1 MANIFDQFDAVEA
14 SGNIFDQFD
23 VRVKPKE
30 ERSDFVRGAKEA
42 FQQLPQ
48 LGYGVVAGAGAA
60 IESAVGEGG
69 IATGIKKAGVKGYQE
84 WGDKIAKDAKESDSF
99 SYSYDKAKE
108 GDFGAMVD
116 WLQHGLGYA
125 GGQGIQML
133 TTAGIGSVVGK
144 AGLKVAAEKLASG
157 MVAKESARIAAAE
170 GGAELAADQIAKMAT
185 ANVAAKIGQTA
196 AIGATAYGMEGGE
209 IGGDMAA
216 KSVAENR
223 SLTGEELAKAFGATL
238 AAGSLEFIGDKVGLD
253 VMLGKSALTKP
264 AASMAGLGGRAVRGT
279 IAAAGAAPIE
289 GATEYGQTLLEEYG
303 KGNDPFSEESR
314 KQAGD
319 AAALGALG
327 GAAMGGAGG
336 TVQSVARPAEKNR
349 PPADPLLLT
358 NDPDPYISFQDGT
371 VGRRADVEN
380 YVNSL
385 PEDQRIDVRARL
397 FGLGAQAVEQ
407 PSIDSIIGAQSV
419 DEAIDAAKTVINDS
433 SAIDAQLK
441 NEQIDTAWRAYA
453 ANLSKQREREF
464 ASAEQSRRE
473 ADIQAAQ
480 QQIADQRVELAN
492 AITQAQGF
500 DTPEPTAM
508 QLAMQK
514 AAERKKLMLTPVSK
528 RTQSE
533 ISNVSQPATSGVQ
546 VRNERIAGTP
556 NIASMQRDTEAGRLV
571 ATQPASVGQVDAGTI
586 AAVDTASVPDSN
598 VSMEQ
603 SAALSGIKAEVA
615 KIEARRSARTE
626 KPAAV
631 KQPILADS
639 APSSTPM
646 VDAIQGGEQPM
657 LKSVTQQSA
666 MADFGL
672 LNERDPGVIASL
684 QKLAEM
690 QSAEIPKFTP
700 VKNGFS
706 AREYATK
713 FGPRQEIKAPNGA
726 IAARGLDT
734 NGKPYF
740 EMSGN
745 GTLGQFMSGAPFHE
759 FNDYFNNKSGGAED
773 RRTDFSRRKTVSEMS
788 PEEMRKSLLISELA
802 GLPNKRAFD
811 EHVHDNPSDN
821 VLYGDL
827 DDFKSLNSR
836 YGHDGADQILR
847 GVGAVKAMVANRMG
861 VKPYHR
867 SGDEF
872 LATHANNAKL
882 ETYGK
887 ELQDELANASFNIT
901 MPDGSIVVHK
911 KVGFSYGTGQNQQ
924 LAERKS
930 DEQKSE
936 RKQLGLRV
944 GQREAIPVAGE
955 GRQDNQRD
963 AAGRDNTPSRQV
975 TADQTSAAS
984 KILDA
989 AGITGAERIDRLK
1002 DIKSGAISLDELR
1015 QAYPAKEA
1023 TIAEPV
1029 KEKRA
1034 KEATPKAT
1042 QAEEAEDNPALFF
1055 KQGDF
1060 PQSETFKTKTDANLF
1075 KAKNKLQATAE
1086 HTDDGWTLHPV
1097 AGPLTESERI
1107 DAVRDVRQLNKV
1119 LAAEGVPAVEPL
1131 KVVPTANHALARK
1144 LGAVFGIKV
1153 QFVSNNGAFDGVA
1166 HKGIA
1171 YLTEKLSRP
1180 ELAIAGHEVF
1190 HALEQTNPALA
1201 EDLLGHIRGYLKD
1214 DVVADRKLR
1223 EDLMAGK
1230 PVSERYAVGEV
1241 VADLNGS
1248 MWLDPKFWREMAQRD
1263 QNLFRQV
1270 AYKFMEVAA
1279 RAVKSLTGTRF
1290 DVKALVSDVDAVRSL
1305 IAQTWAD
1312 RNQGRD
1318 RKESSEM
1325 GLKFSRAQEG
1335 TEAFRKWFGDSKVV
1349 DSEGK
1354 PMVVYHGTPNGGFAN
1369 FSDEK
1374 KGMRT
1379 AHTAEDV
1386 GFHFTDSA
1394 SYAESYSEGYKIESI
1409 EAYRQ
1414 MFGKEPAGT
1423 KMPEAAATYPVY
1435 LSIKNPLRVTASKQI
1450 NKVLIEQA
1458 TAGGH
1463 DGIIADMGGATEY
1476 VAFEPSQIK
1485 SATGNNGDFDPANPD
1500 IRFSRNIPDAV
1511 IGGVLGDLSTHSDYA
1526 AAKAGDIDA
1535 SIRIADEVITP
1546 ELIHQIKQQIG
1557 KARPIVQPVFAIESS
1572 GQNKIPIA
1580 AAASIAKAL
1589 GLPVGTDIV
1598 QSSSPKR
1605 TQLTGLDRIFRRPEF
1620 AGDVADGESYLLV
1633 DDTLTQGGTFAAMVD
1648 HIESR
1653 GGMVIGTV
1661 ALTGKQY
1668 SAKIALSEQTLGN
1681 LREKFGDIE
1690 QQFQRATGHGFDVL
1704 TESEARYLINFKPA
1718 DAVRDR
1724 ILAEGRQGSD
1734 EDSNDQGPQDSDG
1747 LSFSRSN
1754 IIGNNERARTPE
1766 QLRAFKNVGRTIEV
1780 PTLKE
1785 RMAVLWQDAGKKLAQ
1800 GMADQFAP
1808 IKELSEEAYA
1818 LMRLSKGAGG
1828 AFETMLRGGQ
1838 LKLENG
1844 VYNFDDTKRGGVI
1857 DRLLTPLQGEMDD
1870 FLWWVSAN
1878 RADKLSKEDR
1888 EHLFSTDDIA
1898 ALKSLDNGVTKF
1910 SYELQHGPNARQTT
1924 HDRTLIYRDALQTF
1938 NEFHKNALDMA
1949 EQSGLIDPDARKLWE
1964 SEFYV
1969 PFYRVDEES
1978 GVRGANIKS
1987 GVVRQQA
1994 FKTLKGGSG
2003 KLNSDLLDNTL
2014 QNWAHLLDSAAKNR
2028 AAKASL
2034 NAAVN
2039 MGVAVESTEEA
2050 TRQMAKSIGRRNNVV
2065 WYMDSGKQRY
2075 FLVEDPYIMTALQGL
2090 EYAGM
2095 KGPLMDALSTMK
2107 HALTVGVTASPFFKV
2122 RNLIRD
2128 SVQAIGVS
2136 PLDYN
2141 VGANLKQG
2149 WKLTDPKSDAYFK
2162 LLAGGGT
2169 IHFGTMLEGSESKRV
2184 RSLVESGVDAGTIL
2198 DNESKYKAFYKRVM
2212 EPAIDAYQELG
2223 NRGEAINRAAL
2234 YDQLIKQGKSH
2245 AEASLMAR
2253 DLMDFSMGGAWAGIR
2268 FLTQVVPFMN
2278 ARIQGLYK
2286 LGKSAKEDP
2295 ARFATVL
2302 GAVAMSSIAL
2312 MLAYSDDEDWKKR
2325 EDWDRDS
2332 YWWFKIGGEAFR
2344 VPKPFEIGAIGTL
2357 AERGIEYFTSDEMT
2371 GNRLRKR
2378 LYALL
2383 SDNLA
2388 MNPTPQLVKPILDIY
2403 ANKDSFSGRPIE
2415 TMGMEKL
2422 KSEYRFTRNTS
2433 MAARGISTVGNA
2445 IKPEFMGE
2453 FSSPMQIDHMIKGYF
2468 GWLGALIVGTG
2479 DLIARP
2485 ATSQPGGA
2493 TPDYWKTATGGMI
2506 SDANSPSSRY
2516 VSQMYDQAKVLE
2528 EAYGTYRMLVKQG
2541 KVDEAREF
2549 AADNADSLRKYKSVE
2564 SVKRVEARL
2573 NERMRAIERSS
2584 KSSDEKRELI
2594 QQIQS
2599 QKDKIARQLSR

>member
-69 IATGIKKAGVKGYQE
+69 IATGIKNAGVKGYQE
-84 WGDKIAKDAKESDSF
+84 WGDKIARDAKESDSF

-133 TTAGIGSVVGK
+133 ATAGIGSVVGK

-170 GGAELAADQIAKMAT
+170 GGAELAADQIAKMAI

-264 AASMAGLGGRAVRGT
+264 ASSMAGLGGRAVRGT

-327 GAAMGGAGG
+327 GAAMGGVGG
-336 TVQSVARPAEKNR
+336 AIQSVARPAEQNK

-407 PSIDSIIGAQSV
+407 PSIDGIIGAQSV

-453 ANLSKQREREF
+453 ANLSKQREQEF

-528 RTQSE
+528 RAQAVSPQDKASIDSNAKQQIQPVEPSSQTSLATQSVPAQSSE
-533 ISNVSQPATSGVQ
+533 TAKSKGSVNQLKSN
-546 VRNERIAGTP
+546 
-556 NIASMQRDTEAGRLV
+556 
-571 ATQPASVGQVDAGTI
+571 PASWVIKERATGMAVMETFDRKKVDALNTGKYE
-586 AAVDTASVPDSN
+586 AVPIIDYLAELNKAQGQAVAS
-598 VSMEQ
+598 
-603 SAALSGIKAEVA
+603 SAELSGIKAEVA

-631 KQPILADS
+631 KRPILADS

-657 LKSVTQQSA
+657 LKSVTRQSA

-759 FNDYFNNKSGGAED
+759 FNDYFNNKSGSAED
-773 RRTDFSRRKTVSEMS
+773 RRTDFSRRKAVSEMS
-788 PEEMRKSLLISELA
+788 PEEMRKSLLISDLT

-827 DDFKSLNSR
+827 DDFKSLNAK

-847 GVGAVKAMVANRMG
+847 GVGAVKAMIANRMG

-911 KVGFSYGTGQNQQ
+911 KVGFSYGTGQTQQ

-930 DEQKSE
+930 DEQKSK
-936 RKQLGLRV
+936 RKQLGLRI

-963 AAGRDNTPSRQV
+963 AAGRDSAPSQQV
-975 TADQTSAAS
+975 TSDQTAAAS

-1023 TIAEPV
+1023 TIAELV

-1060 PQSETFKTKTDANLF
+1060 PQSEPFKTKTDANLF
-1075 KAKNKLQATAE
+1075 KAKNRLQATAE
-1086 HTDDGWTLHPV
+1086 QVDGGWTLSPV
-1097 AGPLTESERI
+1097 AGPLTESERM
-1107 DAVRDVRQLNKV
+1107 DAARDVRELNKA
-1119 LAAEGVPAVEPL
+1119 LAAAGAPAVEPL
-1131 KVVPTANHALARK
+1131 KAVPTANHALARR
-1144 LGAVFGIKV
+1144 LADVFGVKV
-1153 QFVSNNGAFDGVA
+1153 QFVSNNGEFDGVA

-1171 YLTEKLSRP
+1171 YLTENLKRP

-1190 HALEQTNPALA
+1190 HALEQTNQALA
-1201 EDLLGHIRGYLKD
+1201 KKLLTHIRAYLNED
-1214 DVVADRKLR
+1214 AVADRKVR
-1223 EDLMAGK
+1223 EELVHDDVKRKATPEQLKALEK
-1230 PVSERYAVGEV
+1230 NPITEKQVLSEVL
-1241 VADLNGS
+1241 ADINGA
-1248 MWLDPKFWREMAQRD
+1248 MWLDPKFWAEMRARD
-1263 QNLFRQV
+1263 ESLFRQV
-1270 AYKFMEVAA
+1270 AYRFMEAMTKA
-1279 RAVKSLTGTRF
+1279 IESLAGTRF
-1290 DVKALVSDVDAVRSL
+1290 DVNALVTDVDAVRKL
-1305 IAQTWAD
+1305 IAQTWAEH
-1312 RNQGRD
+1312 NKGRD
-1318 RKESSEM
+1318 NVKNEAKETIHASV
-1325 GLKFSRAQEG
+1325 QE
-1335 TEAFRKWFGDSKVV
+1335 
-1349 DSEGK
+1349 
-1354 PMVVYHGTPNGGFAN
+1354 
-1369 FSDEK
+1369 
-1374 KGMRT
+1374 
-1379 AHTAEDV
+1379 
-1386 GFHFTDSA
+1386 
-1394 SYAESYSEGYKIESI
+1394 
-1409 EAYRQ
+1409 Q
-1414 MFGKEPAGT
+1414 
-1423 KMPEAAATYPVY
+1423 
-1435 LSIKNPLRVTASKQI
+1435 
-1450 NKVLIEQA
+1450 EQA
-1458 TAGGH
+1458 
-1463 DGIIADMGGATEY
+1463 
-1476 VAFEPSQIK
+1476 
-1485 SATGNNGDFDPANPD
+1485 
-1500 IRFSRNIPDAV
+1500 
-1511 IGGVLGDLSTHSDYA
+1511 
-1526 AAKAGDIDA
+1526 
-1535 SIRIADEVITP
+1535 
-1546 ELIHQIKQQIG
+1546 
-1557 KARPIVQPVFAIESS
+1557 
-1572 GQNKIPIA
+1572 
-1580 AAASIAKAL
+1580 
-1589 GLPVGTDIV
+1589 
-1598 QSSSPKR
+1598 
-1605 TQLTGLDRIFRRPEF
+1605 
-1620 AGDVADGESYLLV
+1620 
-1633 DDTLTQGGTFAAMVD
+1633 
-1648 HIESR
+1648 
-1653 GGMVIGTV
+1653 
-1661 ALTGKQY
+1661 
-1668 SAKIALSEQTLGN
+1668 
-1681 LREKFGDIE
+1681 
-1690 QQFQRATGHGFDVL
+1690 
-1704 TESEARYLINFKPA
+1704 KPA

-1724 ILAEGRQGSD
+1724 ILTEGWQGSD
-1734 EDSNDQGPQDSDG
+1734 EDSNGEGPQDNNG
-1747 LSFSRSN
+1747 LSFSRSK
-1754 IIGNNERARTPE
+1754 IIGNNERTRTPE

-1800 GMADQFAP
+1800 GLADQFAP
-1808 IKELSEEAYA
+1808 IKELSGEAYA

-1888 EHLFSTDDIA
+1888 EHLFSADDIT

-1910 SYELQHGPNARQTT
+1910 GYEIQHGQNAGQTT

-2141 VGANLKQG
+2141 VGSNLKQG
-2149 WKLTDPKSDAYFK
+2149 WNLTDPKSDAYFK

-2184 RSLVESGVDAGTIL
+2184 RSLVESGVDASTIL
-2198 DNESKYKAFYKRVM
+2198 DNESKYKAFYKRVI

-2295 ARFATVL
+2295 ARFAAVL
-2302 GAVAMSSIAL
+2302 GTVAMSSIAL

-2344 VPKPFEIGAIGTL
+2344 IPKPFEIGAIGTL

-2371 GNRLRKR
+2371 GERLRKR

-2388 MNPTPQLVKPILDIY
+2388 MNPVPQLVKPVLDIY

-2415 TMGMEKL
+2415 SMGMDKL
-2422 KSEYRFTRNTS
+2422 QPEYRFTARTS
-2433 MAARGISTVGNA
+2433 MTARGVSTAGNA
-2445 IKPEFMGE
+2445 VTGAIGVDFA
-2453 FSSPMQIDHMIKGYF
+2453 SPVQIDHMIKGYF
-2468 GWLGALIVGTG
+2468 GWLGSFIVGTG

-2485 ATSQPGGA
+2485 VTGQPGGA

-2506 SDANSPSSRY
+2506 SDSSSPSSRY

-2528 EAYGTYRMLVKQG
+2528 EAYGTYRMLIKQG
-2541 KVDEAREF
+2541 KAEEAREF
-2549 AADNADSLRKYKSVE
+2549 AVDNADSLRKHKSVE

-2573 NERMRAIERSS
+2573 NERMRAIERSA
-2584 KSSDEKRELI
+2584 KSGDEKRELI
-2594 QQIQS
+2594 QQIQT
-2599 QKDKIARQLSR
+2599 QKDRIARQIS